1 MVCTSL
7 SLASTSSLLV
17 YLLYKKIKD
26 YRAFGRHGT
35 HYDNPTQ
42 GSFWL
47 INLFVAGQFI
57 YFELLRIRSRPRSR
71 RYSCRSHRQSKFFN
85 DWTWLH
91 SSRIPHKL
99 RRHCFSNLVVC
110 NCVSHIRITCWRL
123 QNQGLGSEKTA
134 SGKLRWVVCGGL
146 WAFVF
151 LIGAIGPV
159 IIQPLNPG
167 NGPYCI
173 SSSDFWPMKM
183 IKLVPDGVGFPA
195 TTTWRDSS
203 YTTVHA
209 LLRTPLIVV
218 FLFIDMFALTVL
230 YFILFVYLVVQSRK
244 LRTSESTGDNQ
255 FSTHELPNWQAN
267 LKAGNVPPPPTG
279 LKRIMT
285 TQTVTV
291 ITETSNAAVR
301 RVRTTEAISRR
312 RMTQVAT
319 RLLCYPIVYI
329 CLTMPVSIA
338 RLAQVSGHNW
348 GLTAIQVGAAIYV
361 CSGWVNVLLYTAT
374 RKGII
379 SWDWLAP
386 RKRKAIR
393 LSGTP
398 RLSAIRVVPKPPSNM
413 EATSIEKSLN
423 DVSEWDF
430 AQRDQDITPEE
441 LE

>member
-1 MVCTSL
+1 MTGSGCTL
-7 SLASTSSLLV
+7 
-17 YLLYKKIKD
+17 
-26 YRAFGRHGT
+26 
-35 HYDNPTQ
+35 Q
-42 GSFWL
+42 GFL
-47 INLFVAGQFI
+47 INSGDIASAIWSFVIAFHTFALLAGGSK
-57 YFELLRIRSRPRSR
+57 IRG
-71 RYSCRSHRQSKFFN
+71 
-85 DWTWLH
+85 W
-91 SSRIPHKL
+91 
-99 RRHCFSNLVVC
+99 V
-110 NCVSHIRITCWRL
+110 
-123 QNQGLGSEKTA
+123 SEKTG

-173 SSSDFWPMKM
+173 SSSHFWLMKT

-203 YTTVHA
+203 CATVDA

-267 LKAGNVPPPPTG
+267 LNAGNVPPPPTG

-291 ITETSNAAVR
+291 ITETTNPAAR

-379 SWDWLAP
+379 SWNWLAP

-393 LSGTP
+393 FSGTP
-398 RLSAIRVVPKPPSNM
+398 RLSAIQVVPKPPSNM
-413 EATSIEKSLN
+413 EAMSIEKSLN
-423 DVSEWDF
+423 HVSEWDF
-430 AQRDQDITPEE
+430 VQRDQDITPEE